1 MHFIYLFVIA
11 FVNSIDNIGIG
22 VAYSVGRIKI
32 GFHKNIIISAIA
44 FLVSYIAAI
53 SGNIISSFFSDNVC
67 TILSVIILVV
77 MGINMIAKSI
87 LEKNNNDEYNVKN
100 IKYGEVISIGLV
112 LALDDVGSSVSSGL
126 AGYSAFAI
134 SLPYF
139 IISIMIFL
147 LSDYGTR
154 FFGKLKIGKKATIIS
169 GGVMILMGLL
179 ELLELVG

>member
-32 GFHKNIIISAIA
+32 GLYKNIIISSIA
-44 FLVSYIAAI
+44 FLVSYIAAV
-53 SGNIISSFFSDNVC
+53 SGNIISNFLSDNVC

-77 MGINMIAKSI
+77 MGSRMIIKSI
-87 LEKNNNDEYNVKN
+87 IEKDDDDFKVKN
-100 IKYGEVISIGLV
+100 IKYGEAISIGVV
-112 LALDDVGSSVSSGL
+112 LALDDVGSSVGSGL
-126 AGYSAFAI
+126 SGYSPFAI

-139 IISIMIFL
+139 IISIMIFM

-169 GGVMILMGLL
+169 GIVMILMGLMS
-179 ELLELVG
+179 LLE

>member
-1 MHFIYLFVIA
+1 MHLIYLFVIA

-32 GFHKNIIISAIA
+32 GFYKNIIISSIA
-44 FLVSYIAAI
+44 FIVSYIAAI
-53 SGNIISSFFSDNVC
+53 SGNVVSNFLSDNVC
-67 TILSVIILVV
+67 TMLSVIILVV
-77 MGINMIAKSI
+77 MGSKMIIKSI
-87 LEKNNNDEYNVKN
+87 IEKNNDDEYKVKN
-100 IKYGEVISIGLV
+100 IKYTEVISIGLV

-126 AGYSAFAI
+126 SGYSPFAI

-139 IISIMIFL
+139 IISIMIFM

-169 GGVMILMGLL
+169 GVVMILMGLL
-179 ELLELVG
+179 ELVG